1 MFRLNRNYEP
11 PIIKQNEENNPL
23 LNSDK
28 FYITYA
34 NPKYFD
40 ILYYLI
46 KGLNMYSQIPV
57 IIYIVNIP
65 GNNILLP
72 NKFKEFNNIITKYIS
87 TRDHIW
93 ASKFTIMIDSTK
105 YINNP
110 NANLI
115 FLDADTLVNYS
126 IDKLF
131 DFSNKVKNVP
141 YLSLHPDYLG
151 AVNSLYNVLGKGKK
165 VEFNKLFGHSNVIWY
180 NSNCID
186 IFKEGYSL
194 IIRHKGLGDE
204 PVINFLQNKNNL
216 LENIPYMT
224 PNFRIYEKYINK
236 EDLKEHIGKKK
247 GGENLEEM
255 YLHLF
260 HGCKNPDLCN
270 KIFNELNNF
279 NSENIDYQ
287 IYYKV

>member
-93 ASKFTIMIDSTK
+93 ASKFTIMIDSIK

-260 HGCKNPDLCN
+260 HGCKNADLCN

>member
-1 MFRLNRNYEP
+1 M
-11 PIIKQNEENNPL
+11 
-23 LNSDK
+23 
-28 FYITYA
+28 
-34 NPKYFD
+34 D
-40 ILYYLI
+40 IGPYMIMWLS
-46 KGLNMYSQIPV
+46 LNMYSQIPV

-141 YLSLHPDYLG
+141 YLSLHPDYLV
-151 AVNSLYNVLGKGKK
+151 AVNSLYDVLGKGKK

-236 EDLKEHIGKKK
+236 EDLKQHIGIKK

-260 HGCKNPDLCN
+260 HGCKNTDLCN
-270 KIFNELNNF
+270 KIFNELDNF

-287 IYYKV
+287 IHYKV